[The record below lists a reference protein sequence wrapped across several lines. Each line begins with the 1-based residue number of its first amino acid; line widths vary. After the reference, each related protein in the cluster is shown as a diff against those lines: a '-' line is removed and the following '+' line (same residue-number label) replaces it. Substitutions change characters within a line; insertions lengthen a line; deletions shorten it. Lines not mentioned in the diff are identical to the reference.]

1 MHMARTVIDLDDEM
15 LARAQRALGT
25 TTKRDTV
32 NAALA
37 YAAAADAERRG
48 RLLESFRDLLGRL
61 DWEVIMED
69 EAHDHRP
76 SRQK

>member
-61 DWEVIMED
+61 DWEIIMED
-69 EAHDHRP
+69 EAQDHRP
-76 SRQK
+76 SRRR

>member
-1 MHMARTVIDLDDEM
+1 MARTVIDIDDEM

-37 YAAAADAERRG
+37 YAAASDAERRG
-48 RLLESFRDLLGRL
+48 RLMESFSELMGRL
-61 DWEVIMED
+61 DWHRIEQEEIN
-69 EAHDHRP
+69 DHAGETL
-76 SRQK
+76 

>member
-1 MHMARTVIDLDDEM
+1 MHMARTVIDIDDEM

-37 YAAAADAERRG
+37 YAAAADAERRR
-48 RLLESFRDLLGRL
+48 RLLGEFRELMDRL
-61 DWEVIMED
+61 DVDFIEQQ
-69 EAHDHRP
+69 EALDHAGERP
-76 SRQK
+76 

>member
-1 MHMARTVIDLDDEM
+1 MARTVIDIDDEM

-37 YAAAADAERRG
+37 YAAAADAERRR
-48 RLLESFRDLLGRL
+48 RLLKEFRELMDRL
-61 DWEVIMED
+61 DWDIIEQDED
-69 EAHDHRP
+69 HEDR
-76 SRQK
+76 RR